1 MTNQEYI
8 ESGILE
14 LYIAGSLSEEEN
26 ESVYKQLLEN
36 PDLLD
41 EVLKIETAIMQ
52 LTAAAS
58 PSNSKYLFKAVT
70 EKLGLNNLDNNDQSK
85 VIPLQQPKT
94 NWFAY
99 SGWAASVVL
108 AGGLIWLLN
117 QNGALKS
124 DIQVVETELQEQ
136 TIDNTLLEERVTNA
150 TANLTETQ
158 KLLSVLRDKDII
170 SIPLGGQAV
179 SPESYANVYWDKE
192 ANTVY
197 LDVQGLPEPPAGK
210 VYQVWSLTLNPLAPT
225 SLGTIDDFSND
236 TNKIFTIENANASE
250 AFGITL
256 EPAGG
261 SESPTM
267 EQLYTLGVVAAS

>member
-14 LYIAGSLSEEEN
+14 LYIAGSLTEEEN
-26 ESVYKQLLEN
+26 EAIYNQLLEN

-41 EVLKIETAIMQ
+41 EVLKIEAAIMQ

-58 PSNSKYLFKAVT
+58 PQNSKFIFKAVR
-70 EKLGLNNLDNNDQSK
+70 EKLGLDENNEPK
-85 VIPLQQPKT
+85 VIPIQQKPII
-94 NWFAY
+94 NWITY
-99 SGWAASVVL
+99 SGWAASVLLVI
-108 AGGLIWLLN
+108 GLMYLFN
-117 QNGALKS
+117 QNSALKS

-136 TIDNTLLEERVTNA
+136 TIDNTLLEERISET
-150 TANLTETQ
+150 TANLTEVQ
-158 KLLSVLRDKDII
+158 KLLSVLRDKDILTV
-170 SIPLGGQAV
+170 PLAGQAV
-179 SPESYANVYWDKE
+179 SPESYANVYWDKG

-210 VYQVWSLTLNPLAPT
+210 VYQVWSLTLNPLSPT
-225 SLGTIDDFSND
+225 SLGTIDEFN
-236 TNKIFTIENANASE
+236 TNANKIFTIENANESE

-261 SESPTM
+261 SASPTM
-267 EQLYTLGVVAAS
+267 EQLYTLGAVNTNS

>member
-14 LYIAGSLSEEEN
+14 LYIAGSLSDKEN
-26 ESVYKQLLEN
+26 EAVYNQLLEN

-41 EVLKIETAIMQ
+41 EVLKIEAAIMQ
-52 LTAAAS
+52 LTAALS
-58 PSNSKYLFKAVT
+58 PSDSQHLFKAVK
-70 EKLGLNNLDNNDQSK
+70 EKLGLDTDEDSK

-94 NWFAY
+94 NYFAY
-99 SGWAASVVL
+99 SGWAASVLL
-108 AGGLIWLLN
+108 AVGLMYFFN
-117 QNGALKS
+117 QNSALKS

-136 TIDNTLLEERVTNA
+136 TIDNTLLEERITKT

-158 KLLSVLRDKDII
+158 KLLSVIRDKDIL
-170 SIPLGGQAV
+170 SVPLAGQAV
-179 SPESYANVYWDKE
+179 SPESYANVYWDKD

-197 LDVQGLPEPPAGK
+197 LDVQGLPEPPSGK

-225 SLGTIDDFSND
+225 SLGTIDNFTSD
-236 TNKIFTIENANASE
+236 TNKIFTIENANQSE

-261 SESPTM
+261 SATPTM
-267 EQLYTLGVVAAS
+267 EQLYTLGAVTTNS

>member
-14 LYIAGSLSEEEN
+14 LYIAGSLTEEEN
-26 ESVYKQLLEN
+26 EAIYNQLLEN

-41 EVLKIETAIMQ
+41 EVLKIEAAIMQ

-58 PSNSKYLFKAVT
+58 PQNSKFIFKAVR
-70 EKLGLNNLDNNDQSK
+70 EKLGLDENNEPK
-85 VIPLQQPKT
+85 VIPIQQKPII
-94 NWFAY
+94 NWITY
-99 SGWAASVVL
+99 SGWAASVLLVI
-108 AGGLIWLLN
+108 GLMYLFN
-117 QNGALKS
+117 QNSALKS

-136 TIDNTLLEERVTNA
+136 TIDNTLLEERISET
-150 TANLTETQ
+150 TANLTEVQ
-158 KLLSVLRDKDII
+158 KLLSVLRDKDILTV
-170 SIPLGGQAV
+170 PLAGQAV
-179 SPESYANVYWDKE
+179 SPESYANVYWDKG

-210 VYQVWSLTLNPLAPT
+210 VYQVWSLTLNPLSPT
-225 SLGTIDDFSND
+225 SLGTIDEFN
-236 TNKIFTIENANASE
+236 TNANKIFTIENANESE

-261 SESPTM
+261 SASPTM
-267 EQLYTLGVVAAS
+267 EQLYTLGAVKTNS

>member
-14 LYIAGSLSEEEN
+14 LYIAGSLSDEEN

-41 EVLKIETAIMQ
+41 EVLKIEAAIMQ
-52 LTAAAS
+52 LTAAAA
-58 PSNSKYLFKAVT
+58 PSNSKHLFQAVKD
-70 EKLGLNNLDNNDQSK
+70 KLGLNTDNDIETK
-85 VIPLQQPKT
+85 VIPLQKSKI

-99 SGWAASVVL
+99 SGWAASVLL
-108 AGGLIWLLN
+108 AVGLMYLFN
-117 QNGALKS
+117 QNNTLKS

-136 TIDNTLLEERVTNA
+136 TIDNTLLEERISTA
-150 TANLTETQ
+150 TANLTEAQ
-158 KLLSVLRDKDII
+158 KLLSVLRDKEIL
-170 SIPLGGQAV
+170 SVPLAGQAV
-179 SPESYANVYWDKE
+179 SPESYANVYWDKN

-197 LDVQGLPEPPAGK
+197 LDVQGLPEPPPGK

-225 SLGTIDDFSND
+225 SLGTIDNFSND
-236 TNKIFTIENANASE
+236 PNKIFTIENANASE

-261 SESPTM
+261 SETPTM
-267 EQLYTLGVVAAS
+267 EQLYTLGAVSAS